1 MVQKQTSQ
9 ASIWAKGQSKVI
21 ATMKEKY
28 DEEKQAHLKSID
40 SLRRANSRIESESAH
55 LKRDLES
62 CQLRSFSLEK
72 QFGSIDNDHRNSTNK
87 LLLKVAELETQLE
100 AFDSKERETV
110 SHVSALEEQI
120 ASLHL
125 KSKEKETSH
134 CNVVEGLQN
143 RLLSMQGTNQAL
155 SSRVSH
161 LEDESEKAREIHA
174 KEKQAIQ
181 QATEQRVREMHV
193 EIEALRVANKNEM
206 IKVKQKHDLLERQS
220 SLHASAFD
228 QFIAEKKDAYEN
240 MEQEIAEAREVGSSL
255 MSKVEELHGK
265 IHVLTAEKHQ
275 LLTRI
280 ETLEGIIANGEVR
293 LAQFGKQLTLSM
305 QDQQRRILNEAEL
318 KKELSRARLE
328 LEKLKKEGRIIG
340 HDPIVQSWA

>member
-1 MVQKQTSQ
+1 MYS
-9 ASIWAKGQSKVI
+9 
-21 ATMKEKY
+21 
-28 DEEKQAHLKSID
+28 
-40 SLRRANSRIESESAH
+40 
-55 LKRDLES
+55 
-62 CQLRSFSLEK
+62 
-72 QFGSIDNDHRNSTNK
+72 DHRNSTTK
-87 LLLKVAELETQLE
+87 LLLKVAELETQRE
-100 AFDSKERETV
+100 SFDSKERETV
-110 SHVSALEEQI
+110 LHVSALEEQL

-125 KSKEKETSH
+125 KLKENETNH
-134 CNVVEGLQN
+134 CKVAEGLQN

-161 LEDESEKAREIHA
+161 LEDESEKALETHA
-174 KEKQAIQ
+174 KEEQAIQ

-206 IKVKQKHDLLERQS
+206 IKVKQKDDLLERQS
-220 SLHASAFD
+220 LLHASALD
-228 QFIAEKKDAYEN
+228 LFIAEKKDAYAN
-240 MEQEIAEAREVGSSL
+240 MEKDFAEAREVESSL

-265 IHVLTAEKHQ
+265 IYVLTAEKHQ
-275 LLTRI
+275 SIQQNNTLLTRI

-328 LEKLKKEGRIIG
+328 IDKPKKEGRNKV